1 MWTNVEPST
10 RSATRLRVVGLDCTT
25 CSLVIRR
32 ALEGVK
38 GVRNVGVSYMM
49 DLALADY
56 DPSIVSKEE
65 IMSVVKKTGYELV
78 PIAA

>member
-1 MWTNVEPST
+1 MSNHSGSE
-10 RSATRLRVVGLDCTT
+10 RLRLQIVGLDCVA

-49 DLALADY
+49 NLALVDY
-56 DPSIVSKEE
+56 DPGVVSKEE
-65 IMSVVKKTGYELV
+65 IMKAVKKTGYDV
-78 PIAA
+78 ISMAT